1 MTSVSRWST
10 NVNGSWFSSHSKKL
24 VSEDIHRFSFSVVVH
39 TTRKGFQS
47 LSILHD
53 ASMGKHPIC
62 HPSWRISA
70 MTISLHDKLSSSP
83 QEDESSI
90 SSDVSPLDSS
100 KKMLSQNLASGKL
113 ISLVADSERSK
124 ILKKLSEANQ
134 HNRFL
139 KRQLQIKEDAL
150 VEFKS
155 DVAVME
161 LEIQALVVLAEEI
174 AKTGIPPGSRKI
186 NGKYI
191 HSQLISRLE
200 GVHRKLKAQLK
211 DVEVVQSKE
220 VHLHW
225 NGMAETVQVMGSFDG
240 WSRGESLSPE
250 YTGSYTQFSATL
262 MLRPGRYEVKFLV
275 DGEWRLSA
283 ELPTTGE
290 GMIENNLLI
299 VE

>member
-1 MTSVSRWST
+1 MTSVSRWSN
-10 NVNGSWFSSHSKKL
+10 NVHGSWFSLHSKKL
-24 VSEDIHRFSFSVVVH
+24 VCEDIHRFSFNVVVH

-53 ASMGKHPIC
+53 ASMRKHPTC
-62 HPSWRISA
+62 HPPWRISA
-70 MTISLHDKLSSSP
+70 MTISLRDKLSSSSP
-83 QEDESSI
+83 EDDSSI
-90 SSDVSPLDSS
+90 SSDVSPPNSW
-100 KKMLSQNLASGKL
+100 KKTLSQNLASGKL
-113 ISLVADSERSK
+113 ISLVSDSERSK
-124 ILKKLSEANQ
+124 LLKKLSEANQ

-155 DVAVME
+155 DLAVME
-161 LEIQALVVLAEEI
+161 LEIQALVMLAEEI

-200 GVHRKLKAQLK
+200 DVHKKLKEQIK
-211 DVEVVQSKE
+211 DVEVVQSRE
-220 VHLHW
+220 VQLHW
-225 NGMAETVQVMGSFDG
+225 NGMAETVQVMGSFDS
-240 WSRGESLSPE
+240 WSRGENLSPE

-283 ELPTTGE
+283 ELPITGE

>member
-10 NVNGSWFSSHSKKL
+10 NVRGSWFSVHPKKL
-24 VSEDIHRFSFSVVVH
+24 VCEDIHRFSFNVVLH
-39 TTRKGFQS
+39 TTRRGFQS
-47 LSILHD
+47 LSILDD
-53 ASMGKHPIC
+53 ASVGKHPTC

-70 MTISLHDKLSSSP
+70 MTISLLDKLSSSSP
-83 QEDESSI
+83 EDDSSI
-90 SSDVSPLDSS
+90 NGDFSPPDSS
-100 KKMLSQNLASGKL
+100 KKILSKNLASGKL

-124 ILKKLSEANQ
+124 LLKKLSEANQ

-139 KRQLQIKEDAL
+139 KRQLQMKEDAL

-155 DVAVME
+155 NLAVME
-161 LEIQALVVLAEEI
+161 LEIQALAMLAAEI

-200 GVHRKLKAQLK
+200 DVHKKLKEQIK

-240 WSRGESLSPE
+240 WSQGETLSPE
-250 YTGSYTQFSATL
+250 YTGYYTQFSATL

-290 GMIENNLLI
+290 GMVENNLLI